1 VNVTVETLA
10 PCKKLLRIELDPQA
24 VDTAFEEMTGNF
36 VRQASL
42 PGFRPGKAPRHMI
55 QAKYAA
61 DIEAEVKKKLIPD
74 SYRQAVSDQRLR
86 VVGYPDIEEIQFG
99 RGKPLQFAATVET
112 APEFELPAYKGLTI
126 QREPRTVTDEDV
138 DKALNTLRE
147 QRVTFND
154 VQRAAQNGDFVV
166 VNYTG
171 TSEGRP
177 LTEIAPTARGLTEQK
192 NFWIELKPGSFIPG
206 FGEQL
211 VGRSAGEKQTVNITF
226 PKDFVTPALAEKP
239 ALYEV
244 EVLQVKERVL
254 PVVDEEFAKSWGA
267 ESLDKLKEGVRKD
280 LENELQFT
288 RRRHERNQL
297 VSALLKAV
305 HFDLPEAVVQSE
317 TRNVVYDLVRQNADR
332 GVPKE
337 TLEQQKDRIYNYAA
351 TSAKDRVK
359 AMFLLNRIAEQE
371 KITVEQNELANRIVQ
386 MAQMNNVPVEKFA
399 KDLNER
405 DGYAEVR
412 QEILNAKVL
421 DLLEKEA
428 KIEEVPL
435 GTFSEGEEA
444 KA

>member
-1 VNVTVETLA
+1 MNVTVETLA
-10 PCKKLLRIELDPQA
+10 PCKKLIRIELEPQA
-24 VDTAFEEMTGNF
+24 VDKAFEDMTGNF
-36 VRQASL
+36 VSQASL
-42 PGFRPGKAPRHMI
+42 PGFRPGKAPRHMV
-55 QAKYAA
+55 QARYAA
-61 DIEAEVKKKLIPD
+61 DIEEEVKKKLIPD
-74 SYRQAVSDQRLR
+74 SYRQAVTDQKLR
-86 VVGYPDIEEIQFG
+86 VIGYPDIEEIQFG

-112 APEFELPAYKGLTI
+112 APEFELPNYKGLTI

-138 DKALNTLRE
+138 EKAINTLRE

-154 VQRAAQNGDFVV
+154 VQRAAQTGDFVV

-171 TSEGRP
+171 TSEGKP
-177 LTEIAPTARGLTEQK
+177 LTELAPTARGLTEQK
-192 NFWIELKPGSFIPG
+192 NFWIEIKPGSFIPG

-211 VGRSAGEKQTVNITF
+211 TGRSAGEKQTVNITF

-280 LENELQFT
+280 LENELEFT

-297 VSALLKAV
+297 VSGLLKAV
-305 HFDLPEAVVQSE
+305 NFDLPEAVVQGE

-337 TLEQQKDRIYNYAA
+337 TLEQQKDQIYNYAA
-351 TSAKDRVK
+351 ASAKDRVK

-371 KITVEQNELANRIVQ
+371 KIIIEQNELANRIVQ
-386 MAQMNNVPVEKFA
+386 LAQQNNVPVEKFA

-405 DGYAEVR
+405 DGYSELR
-412 QEILNAKVL
+412 QELLNAKVL

-435 GTFSEGEEA
+435 GTLGGGEEA